1 MSKQLL
7 NPDAIANKLSEEK
20 SRKPKLY
27 NEISNEIKAE
37 SISKVVNMN
46 AKALKE
52 RPQRV
57 DLSDLAE
64 VQQRTQDYLTA
75 CADAGVIPTVM
86 GLAAH
91 GFACSRQWLNEFL
104 RVHPESESAEFIER
118 TKDAF
123 ADVMVTSALNRAADS
138 TMSIFVLKNTN
149 GFADRL
155 EVMPPSP
162 EPPLGAM
169 PTQKE
174 LEDRILGSVVIDD
187 E

>member
-7 NPDAIANKLSEEK
+7 PTDALADKLSEEK
-20 SRKPKLY
+20 RRKPKLY
-27 NEISNEIKAE
+27 NEVSSELKAE
-37 SISKVVNMN
+37 IISKSVGMS

-52 RPQRV
+52 HTQRV

-64 VQQRTQDYLTA
+64 VQQRTQDYLAA

-104 RVHPESESAEFIER
+104 RTHPESKSTEFIER
-118 TKDAF
+118 VKDAF
-123 ADVMVTSALNRAADS
+123 ADVMVTSALNRATDS
-138 TMSIFVLKNTN
+138 TLSIFVLKNTN

-162 EPPLGAM
+162 EPPLGRLVDQAD
-169 PTQKE
+169 
-174 LEDRILGSVVIDD
+174 LEAKVEADIVEEDF
-187 E
+187 